1 MFSQELQFLRREW
14 TSCRTV
20 HLLHFEESKEQPN
33 MCRMRGGAQLD
44 SSLWCSLFV
53 NNTMFG
59 SSSINSNFDPEPL
72 FTRQVHRL
80 EADLKRD
87 VIRLTNNR
95 PRTGSFLTSVTES
108 SIVKPRLTYTVE
120 DEYTQNKIDQ
130 ELLLKFE
137 LLNKIQTTRGNG
149 IVGTVL
155 IFVFFGCILLYKKTD
170 VLAKLKDLP
179 SKLMSKTA
187 TAFPTKHWQ
196 PVQHVMY
203 ITSIEDN
210 VQHSC

>member
-1 MFSQELQFLRREW
+1 
-14 TSCRTV
+14 
-20 HLLHFEESKEQPN
+20 
-33 MCRMRGGAQLD
+33 
-44 SSLWCSLFV
+44 
-53 NNTMFG
+53 MFG

-170 VLAKLKDLP
+170 VLANLKDLS

-187 TAFPTKHWQ
+187 TAFPSKH
-196 PVQHVMY
+196 
-203 ITSIEDN
+203 
-210 VQHSC
+210 